1 MCPSLNAPACC
12 MDFTRE
18 MCCFAPPAKFQ
29 GIAVIGG
36 KNLSHQAIELFTI
49 IHHCHIQ
56 LCKQIAYS
64 VGLWADSILFCSQS
78 CSLSV
83 SK

>member
-49 IHHCHIQ
+49 IHHCHIPN
-56 LCKQIAYS
+56 
-64 VGLWADSILFCSQS
+64 SILCRIMGG
-78 CSLSV
+78 LNSV
-83 SK
+83 L